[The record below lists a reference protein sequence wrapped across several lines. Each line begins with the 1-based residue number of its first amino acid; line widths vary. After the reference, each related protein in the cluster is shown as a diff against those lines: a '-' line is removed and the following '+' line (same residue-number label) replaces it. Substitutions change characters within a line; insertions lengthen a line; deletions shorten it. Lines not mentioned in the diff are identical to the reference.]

1 MTLTASDVGTFPFN
15 GTATSTTSAASD
27 SAAGTLVI
35 TCPGNPDVNGDG
47 EVTVLDITA
56 VAERWD
62 AFDLGNYSALYDLN
76 CNGVIDILDIQTA
89 AGAFGQ

>member
-1 MTLTASDVGTFPFN
+1 M
-15 GTATSTTSAASD
+15 
-27 SAAGTLVI
+27 
-35 TCPGNPDVNGDG
+35 NGDG

-76 CNGVIDILDIQTA
+76 CNGVIDILDIRLRPARSASISRYRCPAQETCRA
-89 AGAFGQ
+89 PF